1 MLTNIDLEK
10 MNHLMETNKDAK
22 EIITQLLKNHD
33 AAVATIAHE
42 IRNPMTVL
50 YSSMQLMSSLYA
62 ETAKGSCVWEEC
74 MDGARHMCDLLD
86 DLTELNNGNQLN
98 RASFPLGHVL
108 RNSAVLFAMSLNFEK
123 SKIEEILK
131 SFVDND
137 TILRA
142 KGMVECTDGTWLYF
156 DMVPGEYE
164 LREGEPDYTGRLC
177 VIGTQI
183 DEHAL
188 EELFGIA

>member
-108 RNSAVLFAMSLNFEK
+108 RNSAVLFAMSLKTSTSIFFPDRSTLVVIFSRKINFPLVLSRK
-123 SKIEEILK
+123 KASRSASSIFFLSISTPVTAVSAAAAFKI
-131 SFVDND
+131 
-137 TILRA
+137 
-142 KGMVECTDGTWLYF
+142 
-156 DMVPGEYE
+156 
-164 LREGEPDYTGRLC
+164 
-177 VIGTQI
+177 
-183 DEHAL
+183 AL
-188 EELFGIA
+188 S

>member
-123 SKIEEILK
+123 SKIEMTSSIDKNIKRFNGDRTKLEEVFLNILTNAK
-131 SFVDND
+131 DALADCKYAPRLQF
-137 TILRA
+137 RA
-142 KGMVECTDGTWLYF
+142 KKLS
-156 DMVPGEYE
+156 
-164 LREGEPDYTGRLC
+164 L
-177 VIGTQI
+177 
-183 DEHAL
+183 
-188 EELFGIA
+188 

>member
-1 MLTNIDLEK
+1 
-10 MNHLMETNKDAK
+10 METNKDAK

-108 RNSAVLFAMSLNFEK
+108 RNSADVKQFK
-123 SKIEEILK
+123 DKKREEIISFLVLDKYFKLLK
-131 SFVDND
+131 
-137 TILRA
+137 
-142 KGMVECTDGTWLYF
+142 
-156 DMVPGEYE
+156 
-164 LREGEPDYTGRLC
+164 
-177 VIGTQI
+177 
-183 DEHAL
+183 
-188 EELFGIA
+188 

>member
-62 ETAKGSCVWEEC
+62 QTAKGSCVWEEC

-86 DLTELNNGNQLN
+86 DRTQQRKPVKPCFLYSWTCSSQLCCSV
-98 RASFPLGHVL
+98 RHVSQL
-108 RNSAVLFAMSLNFEK
+108 
-123 SKIEEILK
+123 
-131 SFVDND
+131 
-137 TILRA
+137 
-142 KGMVECTDGTWLYF
+142 
-156 DMVPGEYE
+156 
-164 LREGEPDYTGRLC
+164 
-177 VIGTQI
+177 
-183 DEHAL
+183 
-188 EELFGIA
+188 

>member
-74 MDGARHMCDLLD
+74 MDGAKPFFLSSCTCSSQLCCSVRHVS
-86 DLTELNNGNQLN
+86 QL
-98 RASFPLGHVL
+98 
-108 RNSAVLFAMSLNFEK
+108 
-123 SKIEEILK
+123 
-131 SFVDND
+131 
-137 TILRA
+137 
-142 KGMVECTDGTWLYF
+142 
-156 DMVPGEYE
+156 
-164 LREGEPDYTGRLC
+164 
-177 VIGTQI
+177 
-183 DEHAL
+183 
-188 EELFGIA
+188 

>member
-42 IRNPMTVL
+42 IRNPMK
-50 YSSMQLMSSLYA
+50 LMSSLYA

-86 DLTELNNGNQLN
+86 DLTELNN
-98 RASFPLGHVL
+98 
-108 RNSAVLFAMSLNFEK
+108 
-123 SKIEEILK
+123 
-131 SFVDND
+131 
-137 TILRA
+137 
-142 KGMVECTDGTWLYF
+142 
-156 DMVPGEYE
+156 
-164 LREGEPDYTGRLC
+164 
-177 VIGTQI
+177 
-183 DEHAL
+183 
-188 EELFGIA
+188 